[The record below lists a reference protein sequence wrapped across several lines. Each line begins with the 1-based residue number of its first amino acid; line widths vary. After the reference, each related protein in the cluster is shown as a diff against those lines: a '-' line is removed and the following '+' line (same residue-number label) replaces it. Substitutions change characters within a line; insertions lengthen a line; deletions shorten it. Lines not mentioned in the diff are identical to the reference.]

1 MAYSMNGRL
10 LQRLGAGILS
20 VSVLLVAAG
29 YASSAEAEQKT
40 SGLSV
45 IDNGHGKHA
54 VISSKSSGDSAETL
68 SRKLIIANGA
78 CFYATARNAP
88 PTLLIF
94 PSDTKITHEDRP
106 AIELEGKRYFV
117 GAHLKFTGTEVTL
130 SDDQRSRISPCSPR
144 GSVFQ
149 VTGISR

>member
-1 MAYSMNGRL
+1 MAYMTGRL
-10 LQRLGAGILS
+10 LQRVGAGILGIS
-20 VSVLLVAAG
+20 VMFLTAG
-29 YASSAEAEQKT
+29 YSYSTETEQKV
-40 SGLSV
+40 SELSV

-54 VISSKSSGDSAETL
+54 VISSKSSTDNAETL

-78 CFYATARNAP
+78 CFYATARNAA

-94 PSDTKITHEDRP
+94 PSDTKITHDGRP

-117 GAHLKFTGTEVTL
+117 GAHLKFTGTEVTI
-130 SDDQRSRISPCSPR
+130 SDDQRSQISPCSPH
-144 GSVFQ
+144 GNVFQ